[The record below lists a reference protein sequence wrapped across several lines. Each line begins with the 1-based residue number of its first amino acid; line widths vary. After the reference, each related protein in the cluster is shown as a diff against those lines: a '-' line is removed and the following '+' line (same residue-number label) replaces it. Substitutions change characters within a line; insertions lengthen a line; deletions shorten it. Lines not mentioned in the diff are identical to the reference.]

1 MNPITL
7 NRLLATV
14 TLAAAGTAFAAPS
27 AGPAGGMMMWGGPQ
41 MGRMLERVG
50 ATPEQR
56 SQIEKIAEAART
68 DLRALHET
76 TRTLREQARQLFV
89 QPSVDEAAA
98 EALRQQMLVQH
109 DKASQ
114 RSLQAM
120 LEVSRVLTPEQR
132 QQLAAQMK
140 QRRGGMHE
148 PHGRGGRG

>member
-27 AGPAGGMMMWGGPQ
+27 AGTGGGMMMFGGPQ

-56 SQIEKIAEAART
+56 AQVEAIAVAART
-68 DLRALHET
+68 DLRALRESG
-76 TRTLREQARQLFV
+76 RTLRDQARQLFA
-89 QPSVDEAAA
+89 QPTVDEAAA
-98 EALRQQMLVQH
+98 EALRQQMLAQH

-114 RSLQAM
+114 RSMQAM
-120 LEVSRVLTPEQR
+120 LEISRVLTPEQR
-132 QQLAAQMK
+132 QKLTEQMQ
-140 QRRGGMHE
+140 QRRGGGMHE
-148 PHGRGGRG
+148 HPRGGRG